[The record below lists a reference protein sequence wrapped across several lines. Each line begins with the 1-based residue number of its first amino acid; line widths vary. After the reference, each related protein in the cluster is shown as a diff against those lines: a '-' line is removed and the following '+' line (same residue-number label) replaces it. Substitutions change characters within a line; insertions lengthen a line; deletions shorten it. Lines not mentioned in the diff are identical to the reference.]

1 MRGAWLESRGRGAET
16 SDLSRGEEW
25 RLRRPVIE
33 VVMVGGAWW
42 GGAWGE
48 DYMGVVCM
56 EVDYKGLVCTSME
69 VG

>member
-1 MRGAWLESRGRGAET
+1 
-16 SDLSRGEEW
+16 
-25 RLRRPVIE
+25 
-33 VVMVGGAWW
+33 MVGGAWW